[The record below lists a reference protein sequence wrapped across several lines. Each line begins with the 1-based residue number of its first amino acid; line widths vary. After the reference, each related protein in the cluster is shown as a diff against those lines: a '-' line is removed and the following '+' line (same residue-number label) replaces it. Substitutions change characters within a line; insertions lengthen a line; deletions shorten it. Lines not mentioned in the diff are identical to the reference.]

1 MSTFKVAPVC
11 QHGSVCVPGWQRTAR
26 PGRGTRGPPLP
37 APVTPD
43 LPPVPAADP
52 PFVRPAPLD
61 LTFAGFPTEG
71 WEALARLKAHPHI
84 GQYREDKAVLDRAVT
99 APFKRYRDDLALNWV
114 IPNGLPFETERNVFS
129 RILKNDF
136 GRGGSHSHLWMS
148 FYRRPRKRLTDLQ
161 LSHAVYPDGFRW
173 GLYVGDYARGLFG
186 PARGRLATDSDALPV
201 LNALLGRGY
210 RLAFAPHVTKPEG
223 HPEFADPLDAVP
235 DGLDRAKGIWV
246 MRKIGREE
254 AEALGPDLV
263 AAAIDAQE
271 ELWPLYRFL
280 AEAPALVSEG

>member
-1 MSTFKVAPVC
+1 MPVAPVP
-11 QHGSVCVPGWQRTAR
+11 S
-26 PGRGTRGPPLP
+26 
-37 APVTPD
+37 
-43 LPPVPAADP
+43 AAP
-52 PFVRPAPLD
+52 PFVRPEPLD
-61 LTFAGFPTEG
+61 LTFDGFPDEG
-71 WEALARLKAHPHI
+71 FGALAALRADPHI
-84 GQYREDKAVLDRAVT
+84 GTYRELKPVLDRAVT

-114 IPNGLPFETERNVFS
+114 IPNGLPFETEKNVFS

-186 PARGRLATDSDALPV
+186 PARGRLATDPDALPV

-280 AEAPALVSEG
+280 AEAPALVGEG